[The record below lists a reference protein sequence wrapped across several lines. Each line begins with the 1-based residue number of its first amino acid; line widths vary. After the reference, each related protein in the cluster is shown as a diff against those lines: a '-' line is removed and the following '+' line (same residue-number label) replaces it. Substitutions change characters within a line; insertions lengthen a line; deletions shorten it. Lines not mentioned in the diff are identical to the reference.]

1 METDTAS
8 PPLSAGPPDYPDLAH
23 SCGWPLTFMVC
34 RGIRRLRRR
43 GRHCSHGRSSE
54 PSKQR
59 KRFQIEVRGMMPAWR
74 CTAIICAAPDEMVC
88 YYQTLPALGRDN
100 ILQIAPCRL
109 EAPRRGG

>member
-1 METDTAS
+1 MAEVGSWHGGAKNWT
-8 PPLSAGPPDYPDLAH
+8 PPVRPYPRVRRIYPDLAH

-74 CTAIICAAPDEMVC
+74 CTV
-88 YYQTLPALGRDN
+88 DN
-100 ILQIAPCRL
+100 SYGTDLLSSDMRL
-109 EAPRRGG
+109 D